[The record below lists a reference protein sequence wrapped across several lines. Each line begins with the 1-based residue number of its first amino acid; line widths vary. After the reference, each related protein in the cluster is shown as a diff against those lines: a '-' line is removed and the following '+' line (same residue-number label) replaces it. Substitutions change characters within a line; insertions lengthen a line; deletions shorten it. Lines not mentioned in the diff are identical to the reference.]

1 MLVGQD
7 TTVFSTGETL
17 YFSSTRFTAAGVF
30 VSPAYTD
37 NHRVVMLSDIG
48 SDDVSI
54 AVPYTYGETTTDT
67 VFRIGVRITSSTSDV
82 TVTARGFR
90 GTMELVS

>member
-1 MLVGQD
+1 
-7 TTVFSTGETL
+7 
-17 YFSSTRFTAAGVF
+17 
-30 VSPAYTD
+30 
-37 NHRVVMLSDIG
+37 MLSDIG